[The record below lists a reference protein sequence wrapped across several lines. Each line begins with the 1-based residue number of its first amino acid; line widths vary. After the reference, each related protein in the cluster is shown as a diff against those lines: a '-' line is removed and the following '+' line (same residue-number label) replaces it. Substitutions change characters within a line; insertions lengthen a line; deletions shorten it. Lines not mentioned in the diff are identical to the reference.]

1 MNKVIHLTI
10 EIGGKMS
17 AVRESEAVHVSI
29 GEGRT
34 RYLAHTDHLMMA
46 VIDFNDGPTDAP
58 DPPHSHPHEQVTYV
72 AAGEIVFF
80 LDQEATH
87 LGPGDI
93 FMVPPEI
100 PHSVQLL
107 TRHVR
112 LVDTFH
118 PIREEFIK

>member
-1 MNKVIHLTI
+1 MGTI
-10 EIGGKMS
+10 K
-17 AVRESEAVHVSI
+17 ESDVVYESI

-34 RYLAHTDHLMMA
+34 RYLAHTEQLMMA

-58 DPPHSHPHEQVTYV
+58 DPPHSHPHEQVSYV
-72 AAGEIVFF
+72 AAGEVIFF
-80 LDQEATH
+80 LDNQETR

-93 FMVPPEI
+93 FTVPPDI
-100 PHSVQLL
+100 PHSVRLL

-118 PIREEFIK
+118 PIRQEFIT

>member
-1 MNKVIHLTI
+1 MGTI
-10 EIGGKMS
+10 K
-17 AVRESEAVHVSI
+17 ESDVVYESI

-58 DPPHSHPHEQVTYV
+58 DPPHSHPHEQVSYV
-72 AAGEIVFF
+72 VAGNIICFLGDEEIR
-80 LDQEATH
+80 

-93 FMVPPEI
+93 FTVPPNM

-107 TRHVR
+107 TQHVR

-118 PIREEFIK
+118 PVREEFLK